1 MDSLAPLVGLLL
13 MAASRSPKMTPSA
26 AAPAPEGPLIL
37 FLIDNSASLPPLD
50 PDEKRVVALERM
62 FTFLKGQ
69 RYRLILF
76 GGRHEI
82 FADDVT
88 KYRNNGQWTDFYFAF
103 AKAREVLREY
113 PPATDFR
120 IILLTDALLDP
131 SAQDWEDMEVP
142 KGADLKTFVAT
153 KLLGLSGEMKTPL
166 YGILGGEGGKGGA
179 APGAGGPAPPL
190 VMEMVRAANGVKA
203 APMAQSLASFFG
215 DDGGLFDK
223 FVFRVAP
230 HEGLAKI

>member
-131 SAQDWEDMEVP
+131 SAQDWEDIEVP
-142 KGADLKTFVAT
+142 KGAALKAFVAT
-153 KLLGLSGEMKTPL
+153 KLLGPIRQIKIPISV
-166 YGILGGEGGKGGA
+166 IL
-179 APGAGGPAPPL
+179 
-190 VMEMVRAANGVKA
+190 VRAGRHD
-203 APMAQSLASFFG
+203 APSSA
-215 DDGGLFDK
+215 
-223 FVFRVAP
+223 
-230 HEGLAKI
+230 